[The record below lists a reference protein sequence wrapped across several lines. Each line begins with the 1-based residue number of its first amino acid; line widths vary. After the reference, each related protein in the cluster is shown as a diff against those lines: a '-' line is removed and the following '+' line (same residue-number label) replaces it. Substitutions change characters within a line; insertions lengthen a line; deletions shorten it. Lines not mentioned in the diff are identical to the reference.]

1 MARRSGPRFKV
12 ARHLG
17 ENVYGHPKALNKG
30 IKNHRKLSEYG
41 LQLLEKQKL
50 KEYYGVLEKQMTN
63 YVEKAARSQGNTGD
77 LLVQALECRLDNL
90 VYRLG
95 FAATLRQARQ
105 LVSHGHILLNGRKAD
120 RPSIQVQPVDV
131 LSLKEKS
138 HSVELF
144 RDTFQSHTLNVPY
157 LEKDEENY
165 SGTLTR
171 LPLREEVPIQVKDS
185 LVIEFYSRK

>member
-30 IKNHRKLSEYG
+30 IKDHRKLSEYG

-50 KEYYGVLEKQMTN
+50 KEYYGVLEKQMKN
-63 YVEKAARSQGNTGD
+63 YVEKATRSQGNTGD
-77 LLVQALECRLDNL
+77 LLVQILECRMDNL

-95 FAATLRQARQ
+95 FSSTLRQARQ
-105 LVSHGHILLNGRKAD
+105 LVTHGHIQLNGRKIN
-120 RPSIQVQPVDV
+120 RPSIQVQPGDV
-131 LSLKEKS
+131 LSLKDKS
-138 HSVELF
+138 RSVDLF
-144 RDTFQSHTLNVPY
+144 KDTFQSHILTLPY
-157 LEKDEENY
+157 LEKDEESY
-165 SGTLTR
+165 SGRLAR

>member
-30 IKNHRKLSEYG
+30 IKDHRKLSEYG

-50 KEYYGVLEKQMTN
+50 KEYYGVLEKQMKN
-63 YVEKAARSQGNTGD
+63 YVEKATRSTGNTGD
-77 LLVQALECRLDNL
+77 LLVQILECRLDNL

-95 FAATLRQARQ
+95 FASTLRQARQ
-105 LVSHGHILLNGRKAD
+105 LVTHGHIKHNGRKAD
-120 RPSIQVQPVDV
+120 RPSIQVQPGNV

-138 HSVELF
+138 RSVDLF
-144 RDTFQSHTLNVPY
+144 KDTFQSHLLALPY
-157 LEKDEENY
+157 LEKDEDNY

>member
-1 MARRSGPRFKV
+1 MARRTGPRFKV

-30 IKNHRKLSEYG
+30 IKDHRKLSEYG

-50 KEYYGVLEKQMTN
+50 KEYYGALEKQMKN
-63 YVEKAARSQGNTGD
+63 YVEKATRSKGNTGD
-77 LLVQALECRLDNL
+77 LLVQILECRLDNL

-95 FAATLRQARQ
+95 FASTLRQARQ
-105 LVSHGHILLNGRKAD
+105 LVTHGHIQLNGRKAD
-120 RPSIQVQPVDV
+120 RPSIQVQPGDV

-138 HSVELF
+138 RSVDLF
-144 RDTFQSHTLNVPY
+144 KDTFQSLILTLPY
-157 LEKDEENY
+157 LVKDEENY

>member
-17 ENVYGHPKALNKG
+17 ENVYGHPKALNRG
-30 IKNHRKLSEYG
+30 IKDHRKLSEYG

-50 KEYYGVLEKQMTN
+50 KEYYGVLEKQMKN
-63 YVEKAARSQGNTGD
+63 YVEKATRSRGNTGD
-77 LLVQALECRLDNL
+77 LLVQILECRLDNL

-95 FAATLRQARQ
+95 FASTLRQARQ
-105 LVSHGHILLNGRKAD
+105 LVTHGHIQLNGRKAD
-120 RPSIQVQPVDV
+120 RPSIQVQPGDV

-138 HSVELF
+138 RSVDLF
-144 RDTFQSHTLNVPY
+144 RDTFQSHLLTLPY

-165 SGTLTR
+165 SGTLVR

>member
-17 ENVYGHPKALNKG
+17 ENVYGHPKALSKG
-30 IKNHRKLSEYG
+30 VKDHRKLSEYG

-50 KEYYGVLEKQMTN
+50 KEYYGVLEKQMKN
-63 YVEKAARSQGNTGD
+63 YFEKARRAQENTGD
-77 LLVQALECRLDNL
+77 FLVQILECRLDNL

-95 FAATLRQARQ
+95 FASTLRQARQ
-105 LVSHGHILLNGRKAD
+105 LVTHGHIQLNGRKAD
-120 RPSIQVQPVDV
+120 RPSIQVQPGDTI
-131 LSLKEKS
+131 SLKEKS
-138 HSVELF
+138 RNVDLF
-144 RDTFQSHTLNVPY
+144 RDTFQSHTLTLPY
-157 LEKDEENY
+157 LEKNEENY
-165 SGTLTR
+165 TGTLTR

>member
-1 MARRSGPRFKV
+1 MARRTGPRFKV

-30 IKNHRKLSEYG
+30 IKVHRTLSEYG
-41 LQLLEKQKL
+41 LQLLEKQNL
-50 KEYYGVLEKQMTN
+50 KEYYGALEKQMKN
-63 YVEKAARSQGNTGD
+63 YVEKATRSKGNTGD
-77 LLVQALECRLDNL
+77 LLVQILECRLDNL

-95 FAATLRQARQ
+95 FASTLRQARQ
-105 LVSHGHILLNGRKAD
+105 LVTHGHIQLNGRKAD
-120 RPSIQVQPVDV
+120 RPSIQVQPGDV

-138 HSVELF
+138 RSVDLF
-144 RDTFQSHTLNVPY
+144 KDTFQSLILTLPY
-157 LEKDEENY
+157 LVKDEENY

>member
-17 ENVYGHPKALNKG
+17 ENVYGHPKALNRG
-30 IKNHRKLSEYG
+30 IKDHRKLSEYG

-50 KEYYGVLEKQMTN
+50 KEYYGVLEKQMKN
-63 YVEKAARSQGNTGD
+63 YVEKATRSRGNTGD
-77 LLVQALECRLDNL
+77 LLVQILECRLDNL

-95 FAATLRQARQ
+95 FASTLRQARQ
-105 LVSHGHILLNGRKAD
+105 LVTHGHIQLNGRKAD
-120 RPSIQVQPVDV
+120 RPSIQVQPGDV

-138 HSVELF
+138 HSVDLF
-144 RDTFQSHTLNVPY
+144 RDTFQSHLLTLPY

-165 SGTLTR
+165 SGTLVR

>member
-30 IKNHRKLSEYG
+30 IKDHRKLSEYG

-50 KEYYGVLEKQMTN
+50 KEYYGALEKQMKN
-63 YVEKAARSQGNTGD
+63 YVEKATRSKGNTGD
-77 LLVQALECRLDNL
+77 LLVQILECRLDNL

-95 FAATLRQARQ
+95 FASTLRQARQ
-105 LVSHGHILLNGRKAD
+105 LVTHGHIQLNGRKAD
-120 RPSIQVQPVDV
+120 RPSIQVQPGDV

-138 HSVELF
+138 RSVDLF
-144 RDTFQSHTLNVPY
+144 KDTFQSLILTLPY
-157 LEKDEENY
+157 LVKDEENY

>member
-17 ENVYGHPKALNKG
+17 ENVYGHPKALNRG
-30 IKNHRKLSEYG
+30 IKDHRKLSEYG

-50 KEYYGVLEKQMTN
+50 KEYYGVLEKQMKN
-63 YVEKAARSQGNTGD
+63 YVEKATRSRGNTGD
-77 LLVQALECRLDNL
+77 LLVQILECRLDNL

-95 FAATLRQARQ
+95 FASTLRQARQ
-105 LVSHGHILLNGRKAD
+105 LVTHGHIQLNGRKAD
-120 RPSIQVQPVDV
+120 RPSIQVQPGDV

-138 HSVELF
+138 RSVDLF
-144 RDTFQSHTLNVPY
+144 RDTFQSHLLTLPY
-157 LEKDEENY
+157 LEKDEENC